1 MKFKTTYGLALSGGG
16 ARGIAHLGIL
26 QALDENEIYPSVI
39 SGTSMGALVAV
50 GYGLG
55 ISPKEMLHMID
66 REIKPLTL
74 SNINMR
80 RMGLFNLK
88 KVEKVF
94 REWAPVDDFSSL
106 KIPTFITV
114 TNLNTGHL
122 EIKSEGK
129 LVSFTIASAS
139 IPLLFCPV
147 IIDGTYYVD
156 GGLTKNMAAHVLQ
169 GKCDKIIGSHVNHI
183 AEIKSFKR
191 MKDIAARSYHLAVY
205 NTIRQELQYCDYV
218 VDPPDTRI
226 FSTLDFNKAGEIF
239 EVGYREGLQLAKQL
253 KADEAM
259 REHPLINRLKIF
271 AKKRPAFLK
280 REY

>member
-1 MKFKTTYGLALSGGG
+1 MKHQTMYGLALSGGG

-26 QALDENEIYPSVI
+26 QALEENNIHPTVI

-55 ISPKEMLHMID
+55 ISPVEMLQIIN

-74 SNINMR
+74 SNMNMR

-88 KVEKVF
+88 KVEKLY
-94 REWAPVDDFSSL
+94 RQWAPTDDFSTL

-114 TNLNTGHL
+114 TNLNTGHF
-122 EIKSEGK
+122 EIKSEGP
-129 LVSFTIASAS
+129 LVAFTIASAS

-156 GGLTKNMAAHVLQ
+156 GGLTKNMAAQVLQ

-183 AEIKSFKR
+183 AEIDTFKR
-191 MKDIAARSYHLAVY
+191 IKDVAARSYHLAVY
-205 NTIRQELQYCDYV
+205 NTIRDELGYCDYV
-218 VDPPDTRI
+218 VDPPNTRLY
-226 FSTLDFNKAGEIF
+226 STLDFNKADEIF
-239 EVGYREGLQLAKQL
+239 EVGYREGLLLVQQLQ
-253 KADEAM
+253 ADEEAQK
-259 REHPLINRLKIF
+259 HPLLTRLKLW
-271 AKKRPAFLK
+271 KNRRPSFLK
-280 REY
+280 WQ

>member
-1 MKFKTTYGLALSGGG
+1 MKHKTTYGLALSGGG

-26 QALDENEIYPSVI
+26 QALEENDFHPSVI

-55 ISPKEMLHMID
+55 HSPAEMLDMIN

-88 KVEKVF
+88 KVEKLY
-94 REWAPVDDFSSL
+94 RKWAPTDDFSTL

-114 TNLNTGHL
+114 TNLNTGHF
-122 EIKSEGK
+122 EIKSEGP
-129 LVSFTIASAS
+129 LVAFTIASAS

-147 IIDGTYYVD
+147 IINGTYYVD

-169 GKCDKIIGSHVNHI
+169 DKCDKIIGSHVNHI
-183 AEIKSFKR
+183 AEIDSFKR
-191 MKDIAARSYHLAVY
+191 LKDVAARSYHLAVF
-205 NTIRQELQYCDYV
+205 NTIRDELGYCDYV
-218 VDPPDTRI
+218 VDPPDTRLY
-226 FSTLDFNKAGEIF
+226 STLDFNKADEIF
-239 EVGYREGLQLAKQL
+239 EVGYREGLLLVKQL
-253 KADEAM
+253 QADEEAQK
-259 REHPLINRLKIF
+259 HPLLTRLKLWRDR
-271 AKKRPAFLK
+271 RPSFLK
-280 REY
+280 WQ

>member
-1 MKFKTTYGLALSGGG
+1 MKHQTTYGLALSGGG

-26 QALDENEIYPSVI
+26 QALEENDFHPSVI

-55 ISPKEMLHMID
+55 HSPAEMLDMIN

-88 KVEKVF
+88 KVEKLY
-94 REWAPVDDFSSL
+94 RQWAPADNFSTL

-114 TNLNTGHL
+114 TNLNTGHF
-122 EIKSEGK
+122 EIKSEGP
-129 LVSFTIASAS
+129 LVAFTIASAS

-147 IIDGTYYVD
+147 IINGTYYVD

-169 GKCDKIIGSHVNHI
+169 DKCDKIIGSHVNHI
-183 AEIKSFKR
+183 AEIDSFKR
-191 MKDIAARSYHLAVY
+191 IKDVAARSYHLAVF
-205 NTIRQELQYCDYV
+205 NTIRDELGYCDYV
-218 VDPPDTRI
+218 ADPPDTRLY
-226 FSTLDFNKAGEIF
+226 STLDFNKADEIF
-239 EVGYREGLQLAKQL
+239 EVGYREGLLLVKQL
-253 KADEAM
+253 QADEEAQK
-259 REHPLINRLKIF
+259 HPLLTRLKLWRDR
-271 AKKRPAFLK
+271 RPSFLK
-280 REY
+280 WQ